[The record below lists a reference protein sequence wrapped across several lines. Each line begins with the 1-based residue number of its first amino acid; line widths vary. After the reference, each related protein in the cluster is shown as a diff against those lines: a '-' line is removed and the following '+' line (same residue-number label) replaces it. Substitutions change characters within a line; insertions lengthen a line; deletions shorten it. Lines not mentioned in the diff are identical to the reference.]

1 MKICVVL
8 FLFAVIGAAVA
19 GIIGKEEKKTRMD
32 KPVDRPSPR
41 MSSEHKSD
49 LVNRRQEH
57 LKTLPAGKSSAQL
70 VSEKKQLIRNE
81 KEKMAEIKASRLSPE
96 EKSLKLE
103 SLRSE
108 YRSEITALSKEA
120 KTAARLEDGRRR
132 TFQQVKE
139 ARKSGKRSNPA
150 HP

>member
-1 MKICVVL
+1 MKVCVVL
-8 FLFAVIGAAVA
+8 LLFAVISAAVA
-19 GIIGKEEKKTRMD
+19 EDVGKEGKKTRID

-49 LVNRRQEH
+49 LVNRRKEH

-70 VSEKKQLIRNE
+70 VSEKKQLMRNE
-81 KEKMAEIKASRLSPE
+81 KEKIAEIKASRLSPE

-103 SLRSE
+103 SLRNE
-108 YRSEITALSKEA
+108 YRREITALSKEA

-132 TFQQVKE
+132 TFQQEK
-139 ARKSGKRSNPA
+139 ARRSGKRSNPA